1 MSELMQP
8 YPSWILNEQGNW
20 QAPVPYPNDGK
31 VYIWDE
37 QNQTWIDETSSD
49 WSRVADCD

>member
-1 MSELMQP
+1 MSELIQP
-8 YPSWILNEQGNW
+8 YPSWILNEQGKW
-20 QAPVPYPNDGK
+20 QAPVSYPTDGK

-49 WSRVADCD
+49 WSRVANCD